1 MRIVPTVAFHTL
13 GCKVNFYDTEAIW
26 RRFQD
31 AGYQQVDFETEAD
44 VYVINTCTVTNTGDK
59 KSRQMIRRAVRTNPN
74 AVVAVTGC
82 YAQMAPDAIAAIAGV
97 DLVVGNDRKTKIV
110 DLVADVQREQDPMES
125 RPLRNRSVGDT
136 LTVHKSVGNILKTWE
151 FEEMDVP
158 YFEDRTRANLKI
170 QDGCNNFCTFCIIP
184 YARGLIRS
192 RTPEKVVAQARK
204 LAKAGYREIILTGI
218 HTGGYGADLN
228 GYRLSHLL
236 QDLEQI
242 DELYRIRISS
252 IEASEIDDMLID
264 VLGRSTKVCRHLHIP
279 LQAGHNQVLRKM
291 NRHYT
296 VEDYAAKIRKLR
308 EALPELA
315 VTSDVIVGFPG
326 ETDAYFDDTEQLI
339 KDLGFSQLHVFPYS
353 PRKGTPAAKF
363 TDQVSN
369 AVKEARTERLIAL
382 SETLVVD
389 YATTWLGR
397 SVEVI
402 PEEPYHLPDAPERR
416 GEGPMGRSGFW
427 LMGHTDTYLK
437 VAFRVPEGVEPEK
450 IMGEVCKVRLTDV
463 SGSFQYGEF
472 ESQIT
477 VAEDLQL
484 DGNTPAAGESFAG
497 TPSFQADAG

>member
-1 MRIVPTVAFHTL
+1 MPTVAFHTL

-26 RRFQD
+26 RKFQT
-31 AGYQQVDFETEAD
+31 AGYEQVAFEDRAD

-59 KSRQMIRRAVRTNPN
+59 KSRQMIRRAVRTNPD

-82 YAQMAPDAIAAIAGV
+82 YAQMAPDEIAAMNGV

-110 DLVADVQREQDPMES
+110 DLVEDIWQEQNLHQGDENLLKTRE
-125 RPLRNRSVGDT
+125 
-136 LTVHKSVGNILKTWE
+136 VGNILKTRQ

-192 RTPEKVVAQARK
+192 RSPEKVVLQARK

-228 GYRLSHLL
+228 GYRLAHLL
-236 QDLEQI
+236 KDLENI
-242 DELYRIRISS
+242 EELYRIRISS
-252 IEASEIDDMLID
+252 IEASEIDDELIE
-264 VLGRSTKVCRHLHIP
+264 VLGNSSKACRHLHIP

-296 VEDYAAKIRKLR
+296 VEEYAAKVRNLR
-308 EALPELA
+308 QALPGLA

-326 ETDAYFDDTEQLI
+326 ETDEFFEDTETLI
-339 KDLGFSQLHVFPYS
+339 RELEFSQLHVFPYS

-363 TDQVSN
+363 SDQVPN
-369 AVKEARTERLIAL
+369 AVKEARTERLIEL
-382 SETLVVD
+382 SNQLVER
-389 YATTWLGR
+389 YAAQWLNR
-397 SVEVI
+397 RVEVI
-402 PEEPYHLPDAPERR
+402 PEEPYHLPENQANR
-416 GEGPMGRSGFW
+416 GQGPWGRPGFW

-437 VAFRVPEGVEPEK
+437 VAFPVPPGIKPEQL
-450 IMGEVCKVRLTDV
+450 MGEVCEVCLSDCTSTFQFGEFVRQLTTEDDV
-463 SGSFQYGEF
+463 SR
-472 ESQIT
+472 
-477 VAEDLQL
+477 
-484 DGNTPAAGESFAG
+484 
-497 TPSFQADAG
+497 ADDMSLEVGGVFREGKG